1 LLVALL
7 LFFARIRS
15 PLLEPDEARY
25 AEIPR
30 QMLHEG
36 SWLVPVLHGQ
46 AYYHK
51 PPLLYWLVM
60 ASYSVFGVEDWSAR
74 LVPCLASVAMVLIS
88 YVWGRGLMNKRAAL
102 AGALILCLSS
112 RFVYLGRMLTMDSLL
127 CLWVVTSLAL
137 AHKAAGGMLSRPGSI
152 FLGRGDVDKPRK
164 HGTHAAMRWI
174 TWLLSAFFCGL
185 GLLTKGPVAL
195 VLVVVPIFAWQA
207 LDRRTAR
214 PRLRGWLAYVVI
226 AIGVAFPWY
235 AAVAWQD
242 PAFAQ
247 EFFWTHHVLRFVA
260 PIDHAEPFWFFIP
273 GLMLGMLP
281 WTLLLAPFARYL
293 MRRSGALARRRSGS
307 LGFLLLACLWCLLF
321 FSLGGCKRPSYIL
334 PAMPPLALAL
344 GCYIDAVRLRVRRSF
359 SFQRFP
365 VSWSLT
371 GAGTFVVLLLAV
383 HQLLPGYAR
392 KFSMR
397 AQVRPNQNLSA
408 DPNIPVICYPH
419 GWDSVSFYLRRN
431 DVRVYPPARRQ
442 ALIADLRSRPKT
454 LVFVKSER
462 YLRELERALPAS
474 LEFVPCGRQGN
485 VTAGVVQHRAEVP
498 STVFA
503 QR

>member
-1 LLVALL
+1 LRLRG
-7 LFFARIRS
+7 FARDTRVKG
-15 PLLEPDEARY
+15 
-25 AEIPR
+25 
-30 QMLHEG
+30 H
-36 SWLVPVLHGQ
+36 
-46 AYYHK
+46 
-51 PPLLYWLVM
+51 
-60 ASYSVFGVEDWSAR
+60 
-74 LVPCLASVAMVLIS
+74 
-88 YVWGRGLMNKRAAL
+88 
-102 AGALILCLSS
+102 
-112 RFVYLGRMLTMDSLL
+112 
-127 CLWVVTSLAL
+127 VV
-137 AHKAAGGMLSRPGSI
+137 
-152 FLGRGDVDKPRK
+152 
-164 HGTHAAMRWI
+164 
-174 TWLLSAFFCGL
+174 WLLSAFFCGL

-195 VLVVVPIFAWQA
+195 VLVVVPVFAWQA

-214 PRLRGWLAYVVI
+214 PRLASWLAYLAI
-226 AIGVAFPWY
+226 AAGVAFPWY

-293 MRRSGALARRRSGS
+293 MRRSGALARRRSAS
-307 LGFLLLACLWCLLF
+307 LGFLLLASLWCLLF

-344 GCYIDAVRLRVRRSF
+344 GCYVDAVRLRVRWSF

-365 VSWSLT
+365 VSWSL
-371 GAGTFVVLLLAV
+371 ASVGTFVVLMLAV

-408 DPNIPVICYPH
+408 DPSISVICYPH

-474 LEFVPCGRQGN
+474 LEFVPRGRQGN